1 MPLEIEKSEIL
12 ESVCLI
18 RGGFFHDERGWFSE
32 FYKES
37 EFSKLLKGA
46 SFKQINRS
54 HSNKKGTLRGLHFQ
68 MGPRAQGKLVSCLS
82 GSIFDVAV
90 DIRVGS
96 ETYGSWTSFLL
107 EGGDGKLVWIP
118 EGFAHGFQTLS
129 QDTEVLYLTTD
140 EYAPSFERTIAWD
153 DSEIGVEWPLKN
165 PILSDK
171 DSEAGSLN
179 EVCKEVA
186 RG

>member
-1 MPLEIEKSEIL
+1 MM
-12 ESVCLI
+12 
-18 RGGFFHDERGWFSE
+18 RGVGFLN
-32 FYKES
+32 YKES
-37 EFSKLLKGA
+37 EFAEFLKDA

-54 HSNKKGTLRGLHFQ
+54 HSNKRGTLRGLHFQ
-68 MGPRAQGKLVSCLS
+68 MEPWAQGKLVSCLG

-90 DIRVGS
+90 DIRIGS
-96 ETYGSWTSFLL
+96 ETYGWWTSFLL

-129 QDTEVLYLTTD
+129 DDAEVLYLTTE

-153 DSEIGVEWPLKN
+153 DSEIGIEWPLKN

-171 DSEAGSLN
+171 DSKAGSLN
-179 EVCKEVA
+179 EIWKEVSQ
-186 RG
+186 R